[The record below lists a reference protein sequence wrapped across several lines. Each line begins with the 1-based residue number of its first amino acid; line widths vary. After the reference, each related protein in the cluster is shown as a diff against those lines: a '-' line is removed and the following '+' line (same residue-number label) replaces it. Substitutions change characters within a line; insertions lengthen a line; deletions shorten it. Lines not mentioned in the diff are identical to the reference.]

1 MIIKHLLG
9 PTSCQRWRGVRPASE
24 AAPVGVPNT
33 LGGFLQLFLH
43 HRQQIKKS
51 RIDIISSEFLRP
63 SQTLSDN
70 TVNLG
75 GPVGFGGS
83 LQVPRGD
90 SVSTSTFSVDVDS
103 DISFSGSTSSE
114 IA

>member
-1 MIIKHLLG
+1 MARV
-9 PTSCQRWRGVRPASE
+9 QPASE
-24 AAPVGVPNT
+24 AAPVGEPT
-33 LGGFLQLFLH
+33 PLGGFQQLFLH
-43 HRQQIKKS
+43 HRQRIKKS

-63 SQTLSDN
+63 SETLSDN

-90 SVSTSTFSVDVDS
+90 SFSTSTFSVDVN
-103 DISFSGSTSSE
+103 SE
-114 IA
+114 ISMQLR